1 MGQPISSDLQFLIFI
16 IMSTTSGQNLS
27 LGKLRRAVSSS
38 ASDYTTEFGLSNAG
52 VSSAGSNVKMSEFSI
67 DTVDNSLSGF
77 QFVDEQTS
85 EVYGMTFTNSGS
97 RFQDK
102 IGSLNDNFTWTTNN
116 STLFN
121 MGGTTTQEATYTA
134 GVLKMQELPM
144 TIT

>member
-1 MGQPISSDLQFLIFI
+1 
-16 IMSTTSGQNLS
+16 
-27 LGKLRRAVSSS
+27 
-38 ASDYTTEFGLSNAG
+38 
-52 VSSAGSNVKMSEFSI
+52 MSEFSI

-102 IGSLNDNFTWTTNN
+102 IVVLMTTLRGRQIILHYLIWVELQHNKK
-116 STLFN
+116 
-121 MGGTTTQEATYTA
+121 TYTVE
-134 GVLKMQELPM
+134 VLKMQELPM